1 MATQTAQFIVNDVT
15 QLSPV
20 PVWAVATPTSI
31 AEVQDVLRRVNG
43 PVCVGGGHFSMGGQ
57 TASPGTLHID
67 MRKMNRVV
75 NFLPSEKTIRVQAG
89 IRWCDIQ
96 RFVDPHGLAVKIM
109 QTYANFTVGGSLSV
123 NVHGRYIGL
132 GPLILSVQSIKLV
145 LANAELVEASPTEN
159 ATLFYA
165 VIGGY
170 GAVGVIVEAEL
181 HLAENTRV
189 QRIAAKI
196 PLAEYP
202 SYFRQHIRDAGTAV
216 FHNADIYA
224 PQYQRVRAV
233 SWIETKR
240 PVTVP
245 YRLQPHRRT
254 YPLERYFLWA
264 VSETPFGKWRRE
276 WLIDPVLYLSSPVH
290 WRNYEAG
297 YDVAELEPPSRKHRT
312 YVLQE
317 YFVPVDQLVTFVPV
331 MAEILQ
337 RHRVNALNVSIRH
350 ALGDPGSL
358 MAWARGETFAL
369 VLYYKQRTRENA
381 RDRVAVWTR
390 ELIDAVLAAGGTY
403 YLPYQPHATPEQF
416 HRAYPRAR
424 ALFDLKRK
432 FDPDFRLR
440 NVLWDKYY
448 APTLADALAVAPA
461 HAPAPAPAVVR
472 TNVCDFKAVYSDVR
486 WQDAFY
492 RFLQNVYRLYPEDR
506 FHTLIKESCAAH
518 AGDEAIYRRLQERIS
533 TIKPFLSEATYAL
546 PSLFKQ
552 KKEMARQTLELLG
565 EKREIDGYL
574 EIGSTGRYASELR
587 KHLTLDGQLIFVN
600 EVAPSN
606 SPVDIVERGRLARLG
621 SWVPLADY
629 APISDEV
636 AGDSLDLVSCYI
648 GLHHID
654 PPKLEPFIASIHR
667 VLRNGGVLILRDHD
681 VTTPAM
687 FSFVSLAH
695 TVFNAGLGLPW
706 EDNARELRHFVSI
719 DEWVRR
725 LKRAGFTDSGKRLLQ
740 AHDPSDNV
748 LMAFVKEERAA

>member
-1 MATQTAQFIVNDVT
+1 MMATQAAQFIVNDVT
-15 QLSPV
+15 QLNPV
-20 PVWAVATPTSI
+20 PVWMVATPVSI
-31 AEVQDVLRRVNG
+31 SEVQDVLRRVNG

-67 MRKMNRVV
+67 MRKMNQVV
-75 NFLPSEKTIRVQAG
+75 SFVPSEKTIRVQAG

-123 NVHGRYIGL
+123 NVHGRYIGM
-132 GPLILSVQSIKLV
+132 GPLILSVRSIKLV
-145 LANAELVEASPTEN
+145 LANAEVVEASPTEN
-159 ATLFYA
+159 VTLFYGA
-165 VIGGY
+165 IGGY
-170 GAVGVIVEAEL
+170 GALGVIVEAEL
-181 HLAENTRV
+181 HLADNARV
-189 QRIAAKI
+189 QRVAAKMA
-196 PLAEYP
+196 LKGYP
-202 SYFRQHIRDAGTAV
+202 AYFRQHVRESGTAV

-224 PQYQRVRAV
+224 PQYERVRAV
-233 SWIETKR
+233 SWVETKR
-240 PVTVP
+240 PVTAP
-245 YRLQPHRRT
+245 YRLQPHRRA

-276 WLIDPVLYLSSPVH
+276 WLIDPILYLSSPVH

-317 YFVPVDQLVTFVPV
+317 YFVPFDRLTKFVPV

-337 RHRVNALNVSIRH
+337 RHRVNALNISIRH

-358 MAWARGETFAL
+358 LAWARGETFAL

-390 ELIDAVLAAGGTY
+390 ELIDAVLKVGGTY
-403 YLPYQPHATPEQF
+403 YLPYQPHATPGQF
-416 HRAYPRAR
+416 LRAYPRANE
-424 ALFDLKRK
+424 LFELKRK
-432 FDPDFRLR
+432 FDPDYRLR

-448 APTLADALAVAPA
+448 APSLIAAPPPVA
-461 HAPAPAPAVVR
+461 APAVPR
-472 TNVCDFKAVYSDVR
+472 TNVSDFNAVYSDVR

-506 FHTLIKESCAAH
+506 FHTLIKESCATH
-518 AGDEAIYRRLQERIS
+518 PGDEAIYRRLQERIS

-565 EKREIDGYL
+565 DKRDIDGYL
-574 EIGSTGRYASELR
+574 ELGTTGRYASELR
-587 KHLTLDGQLIFVN
+587 KHLSFAGPLVFVN
-600 EVAPSN
+600 ELAPTF
-606 SPVDIVERGRLARLG
+606 SPVDIVERGRPAKLG
-621 SWVPLADY
+621 SWLPLADY
-629 APISDEV
+629 APLSDEV
-636 AGDSLDLVSCYI
+636 ADESLDLVSCYI

-654 PPKLEPFIASIHR
+654 PPKLEPFIASLHR
-667 VLRNGGVLILRDHD
+667 VLRPGGVLVLRDHD
-681 VTTPAM
+681 VTTPEM
-687 FSFVSLAH
+687 FAFVSLAH

-706 EDNARELRHFVSI
+706 EENARELRHFVSI
-719 DEWVRR
+719 EEWVRR
-725 LKRAGFTDSGKRLLQ
+725 LKRAGFADSGKRLLQ

-748 LMAFVKEERAA
+748 LMAFVKEERPA

>member
-1 MATQTAQFIVNDVT
+1 MTAAQTAAQFVVNDVT
-15 QLSPV
+15 RLNPV
-20 PVWAVATPTSI
+20 AVWAVATPASI
-31 AEVQDVLRRVNG
+31 AELQDTLRRVNG

-67 MRKMNRVV
+67 MRRMNQVV
-75 NFLPSEKTIRVQAG
+75 HFVPGAKTIRVQAG

-132 GPLILSVQSIKLV
+132 GPLILSVRSLRIV
-145 LANAELVEASPTEN
+145 LADAQVVDASPAENAEL
-159 ATLFYA
+159 FYGA
-165 VIGGY
+165 IGGY
-170 GAVGVIVEAEL
+170 GALGIIAEAEL
-181 HLAENTRV
+181 ELADNARV
-189 QRIAAKI
+189 QRAAAKM
-196 PLAEYP
+196 PLAGYP
-202 SYFRQHIRDAGTAV
+202 AFFRQHVRDAGTAV
-216 FHNADIYA
+216 FHNTDIYA
-224 PQYQRVRAV
+224 PHYRRVRAV
-233 SWIETKR
+233 TWFETKR

-245 YRLQPHRRT
+245 YRLQPHRRA

-276 WLIDPVLYLSSPVH
+276 WLIDPVLYLRAPVH
-290 WRNYEAG
+290 WRNFEAG
-297 YDVAELEPPSRKHRT
+297 YDVAELEPPSRKRRT

-317 YFVPVDQLVTFVPV
+317 YFVPAARLVEFVPV

-337 RHRVNALNVSIRH
+337 RHRVNALNISIRH
-350 ALGDPGSL
+350 AFDDPGSL
-358 MAWARGETFAL
+358 LAWARGETFAL

-424 ALFDLKRK
+424 DLFELKRR
-432 FDPDFRLR
+432 FDPAFRLR

-448 APTLADALAVAPA
+448 APTLAGAPP
-461 HAPAPAPAVVR
+461 APAPAPAGVR
-472 TNVCDFKAVYSDVR
+472 TNVSDFQAVYSDIR

-518 AGDEAIYRRLQERIS
+518 AGDEAVYRRLQERIG

-552 KKEMARQTLELLG
+552 KKEMTRQTLQLLG
-565 EKREIDGYL
+565 DRRHIDGYL
-574 EIGSTGRYASELR
+574 EIGTTGRYASELR
-587 KHLTLDGQLIFVN
+587 KHLDLAGPLVFVN
-600 EVAPSN
+600 ELAPTF
-606 SPVDIVERGRLARLG
+606 SPVDIVERGRLAKLG
-621 SWVPLADY
+621 TWLPLADY
-629 APISDEV
+629 APLSDEV
-636 AGDSLDLVSCYI
+636 PDESLDLVSCYI

-654 PPKLEPFIASIHR
+654 PPRLEPFVASIHR
-667 VLRNGGVLILRDHD
+667 VLRPGGVLILRDHD
-681 VTTPAM
+681 VTTPQM

-706 EDNARELRHFVSI
+706 EENARELRHFVSI
-719 DEWVRR
+719 AEWVHR
-725 LKRAGFTDSGKRLLQ
+725 LEAAGFKDSGQRLLQ

-748 LMAFVKEERAA
+748 LMAFLKESRAG